1 MALAGSTRMQ
11 STTIL
16 MHAIGIA
23 LLGCDR
29 LRTLRGSKNTWS
41 EYAQANLNDLH
52 KYLSSTDF
60 EGLKRLI

>member
-16 MHAIGIA
+16 MHAVGIS

-29 LRTLRGSKNTWS
+29 IRN
-41 EYAQANLNDLH
+41 N
-52 KYLSSTDF
+52 KYT
-60 EGLKRLI
+60 

>member
-16 MHAIGIA
+16 MHAIGLC

-29 LRTLRGSKNTWS
+29 LRNINYPGKNWL
-41 EYAQANLNDLH
+41 EYAN
-52 KYLSSTDF
+52 
-60 EGLKRLI
+60 